1 MGKMFSKMY
10 RALTFP
16 FREYR
21 EQNIRR
27 GYHRVYTNTDG
38 GFRVE
43 YDPTNSITKKM
54 DFPL

>member
-10 RALTFP
+10 KIFIVP

-21 EQNIRR
+21 EPNIRK

-43 YDPTNSITKKM
+43 YDPTNSITIKH

>member
-10 RALTFP
+10 KIFIIP

-21 EQNIRR
+21 EPNMRK